1 MPQALTI
8 ISILLILSALLGV
21 YLAAW
26 ARLHS
31 RVPAASDFFWL
42 FLCVALYSAG
52 YAVEISHSDLSSI
65 LIAIRLEYFGLAFVA
80 PMLLLFA
87 LHFVRGCAVPPSLYA
102 AILFIPSI
110 TLIIVL
116 TIESHDLFYVN
127 PRIDTTGYFPVLVF
141 ERGFWY
147 NVQYIYLLLTS
158 LSSVVLFIVHAFRT
172 SRKKKHQAI
181 TMAVGSFVP
190 LLSAVIYIAGIVP
203 GNIDLAP
210 FALVISGVVYWFAL
224 FRLGL
229 FELVPAAR
237 EMALDTIRDAF
248 LVVNKNNIL
257 LDLNPAARSLPGLS
271 ALNPGD
277 DLEKNEYLGSHLKP
291 LLQREVNQVHFSLNH
306 PLQGQFFYSAD
317 SYNLQPHFFSSSGI
331 SILIRDETETTMLMK
346 KLSNQANLDSLTG
359 LLNRRYLMQLGEQ
372 QLALAR
378 KHTRPLGVILFD
390 LDHFKAVNDHY
401 GHLAGDEV
409 LKYIARRAENCLRSD
424 DLLGRYGGEEFVVFL
439 LGADLS
445 TSIAIGE
452 RIRQGIE
459 TIQVDFQGQSI
470 NISVSVGVY
479 TAPINGNETLTEMLG
494 QADRALY
501 QAKHNGRNQ
510 VCSTLP
516 QA

>member
-1 MPQALTI
+1 
-8 ISILLILSALLGV
+8 
-21 YLAAW
+21 
-26 ARLHS
+26 
-31 RVPAASDFFWL
+31 
-42 FLCVALYSAG
+42 
-52 YAVEISHSDLSSI
+52 
-65 LIAIRLEYFGLAFVA
+65 
-80 PMLLLFA
+80 
-87 LHFVRGCAVPPSLYA
+87 
-102 AILFIPSI
+102 
-110 TLIIVL
+110 
-116 TIESHDLFYVN
+116 
-127 PRIDTTGYFPVLVF
+127 
-141 ERGFWY
+141 
-147 NVQYIYLLLTS
+147 
-158 LSSVVLFIVHAFRT
+158 
-172 SRKKKHQAI
+172 
-181 TMAVGSFVP
+181 
-190 LLSAVIYIAGIVP
+190 
-203 GNIDLAP
+203 
-210 FALVISGVVYWFAL
+210 
-224 FRLGL
+224 
-229 FELVPAAR
+229 
-237 EMALDTIRDAF
+237 
-248 LVVNKNNIL
+248 
-257 LDLNPAARSLPGLS
+257 
-271 ALNPGD
+271 
-277 DLEKNEYLGSHLKP
+277 
-291 LLQREVNQVHFSLNH
+291 
-306 PLQGQFFYSAD
+306 
-317 SYNLQPHFFSSSGI
+317 
-331 SILIRDETETTMLMK
+331 MK

-378 KHTRPLGVILFD
+378 KHNRPLGVILFD